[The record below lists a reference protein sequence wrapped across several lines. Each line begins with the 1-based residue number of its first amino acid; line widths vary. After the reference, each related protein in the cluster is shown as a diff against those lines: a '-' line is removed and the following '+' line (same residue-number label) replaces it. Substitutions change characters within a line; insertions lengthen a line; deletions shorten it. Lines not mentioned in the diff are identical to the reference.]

1 MVLSKTELVKFISI
15 FLLVTLVSAL
25 LLLGCSVAIETSIS
39 QNTFPTIV
47 IDAGHGGEDGGAVAY
62 DGTNEK
68 DINLKIAQ
76 QLNLLFK
83 NSGFKTVMTRNSDIA
98 IYDKGCETI
107 KEKKVS
113 DMHNRLEIFNNDVN
127 SIVISIHQNKFE
139 QEKYSGTQIFY
150 SVNNP
155 DSEVLAESIRLS
167 VIGMLQPDNNRENKS
182 ATKSIYLLHNC
193 KKPSVI
199 VECGFISNKAE
210 LAKLKTEEYQNEM
223 AFSIYCGCLE
233 YINVM
238 NNGTNA

>member
-1 MVLSKTELVKFISI
+1 MVLSKTEIIKFISI
-15 FLLVTLVSAL
+15 FLSVTLIFAL

-39 QNTFPTIV
+39 QSTLPTIV
-47 IDAGHGGEDGGAVAY
+47 IDAGHGGEDGGAVAD

-76 QLNLLFK
+76 QLNLFFK
-83 NSGFKTVMTRNSDIA
+83 SSGFKTIMTRNSDIA
-98 IYDKGCETI
+98 IYDEGCETI

-113 DMHNRLEIFNNDVN
+113 DMHNRLQIFNNDSN

-155 DSEVLAESIRLS
+155 DSEVLAESIRSS
-167 VIGMLQPDNNRENKS
+167 VVGMLQPDNSRENKS

-193 KKPSVI
+193 KQPSVI
-199 VECGFISNKAE
+199 VECGFISNQAE
-210 LAKLKTEEYQNEM
+210 LAKLKTEKYQKEM

-233 YINVM
+233 YINIR
-238 NNGTNA
+238 NNGTNT